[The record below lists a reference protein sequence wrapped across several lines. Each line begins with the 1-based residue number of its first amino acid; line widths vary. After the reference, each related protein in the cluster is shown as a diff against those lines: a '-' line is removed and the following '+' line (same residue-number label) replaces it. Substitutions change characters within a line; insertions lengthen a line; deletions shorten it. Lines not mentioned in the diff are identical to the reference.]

1 MLWCI
6 GYRLPWAPRLG
17 YPHAWFSYLVAW
29 STQAVSWRLHGCSWS
44 FFPSPLDL
52 GSGRRFLEFWLAA
65 NIGSTWSLPRWSIL
79 SCTDGGWQTG
89 LVGCPGCLEG
99 TITLERTEMACFP
112 VCPHVSNH
120 SSVRAPESHR
130 STSHL
135 WKANRQSSAKG
146 GKSQGKGKSQPPALV
161 DPRGL
166 RVEDGLFMCGEIPL
180 SQLPLSQVGPSASG
194 VVLCT
199 STEAEPLLKTG
210 RPISTGALVLII
222 VDQVSSPPATVL
234 LAESVR
240 FPTWCIANSEP
251 LLLDGL
257 LYQVRA
263 QQVTRS
269 VANDRF
275 ELVSV
280 ATCVIKFMLFRD
292 QLPVSWDSVVAH
304 PVKYLLSTLPMLKV
318 CSGCDNP
325 AVCEHWHED
334 PTVKVSD
341 PLMEVWGRQFLTI
354 AYHSSHAD
362 KADIFSV
369 HMRLPISLEEAVLQQ
384 SGRNGLYCEP
394 KEIDGKRP
402 SASYQVCWM
411 PKSSYQEIV
420 HLRQIT
426 RGVSGIARMGQRY
439 GIRCRLDRAEEI
451 HAALKPGG
459 AYLPQG
465 RKSNYIM
472 GPMPFGTLRTSVMQI
487 VEMLPWAAR
496 PMQPITAASHI
507 QGVMWRLQAVEP
519 PPRHIVQ
526 TDHGEVLICRVDEPS
541 QTSAS
546 RSCVV
551 GARHTLSLIA
561 AQGDKGID
569 ILQVNDPWEQ
579 AVNRG
584 IATGP
589 KAACKA
595 SDPVEVLEQK
605 VVNAVIA
612 KLPPAA
618 MEVDG
623 RQEDVQLANKVAVLE
638 QQVQE
643 LHSNQT
649 KMHALVTEQ
658 GQTQSSQIASL
669 QIQSQRME
677 SAISDQA
684 GKLGSFQVQ
693 FKQQLERQQGQLD
706 SLFQQQMDKIEDL
719 FQKKPRTSWGCP
731 DGCFSPASIWE
742 VVRRQF
748 LLQSFSALIIL
759 LCAGVLQSEVG
770 VLHPTCPALPRRLV
784 TFLDFAVGAFSV
796 WTLVC
801 CLCVLGYWSGA
812 MMVCKHRWVHGFQ
825 SRWSFGFGTQP
836 LGVQVEFPSTRGVSA
851 KALSSRWWILLLMIC
866 CRVGEASHPGPSEGD
881 GSSWSVGLCNP
892 SGIHSKVSQ
901 MNQLEGD
908 VWFVCETHLSQYGV
922 SRFRKG
928 LVASRSEFKHFV
940 HGAPCVSRSSS
951 QVGGY
956 SDVGVLS
963 RIPLRALPHSFCA
976 ESFDT
981 ARIQVVGF
989 VACGV
994 WIQAGVLYGYP
1005 DSQQFLERTFQTDCL
1020 LHELVDRIAIQGQG
1034 PRLICGDFNHSQS
1047 DLRNCER
1054 LRQLGFCEAQS
1065 FALYRWGI
1073 PIQTTS
1079 RGKSPIDQIWLSAE
1093 LQQLLQSV
1101 EIRDSDWA
1109 DHSSIVCHFT
1119 SHLEQFKTFHWRM
1132 PQAVSWPTQWN
1143 CWPQIDWT
1151 QDPFLAYAS
1160 FWFQVESACESQVG
1174 LLPASAKGRGQTLDS
1189 RQSFRQTP
1197 PCKIAREGDFQP
1209 RFHGP
1214 SLQHLQWVKQLRR
1227 CQSLRRLLASSSTND
1242 LHRLRLAEVWSA
1254 IRLAKGFAGGF
1265 CAWWAEHFPSHEFA
1279 KNGFPL

>member
-1 MLWCI
+1 MGVHMWPCFWVNSVAINKLQQFVSQTKSFTPTAVRYHRTSFSVTTCCGALAIAYLEHLVW
-6 GYRLPWAPRLG
+6 GTPMPDSPTSLLDRHKLFREDFMAAPDLSSPRPWIWGLGEGSWISDLQQILVQHGVAQDDAPFR
-17 YPHAWFSYLVAW
+17 AQLV
-29 STQAVSWRLHGCSWS
+29 V
-44 FFPSPLDL
+44 DKL
-52 GSGRRFLEFWLAA
+52 GSSVVQGALKAPTPWRELKWHASQCAPMFQIIRPSELQKAIEARA
-65 NIGSTWSLPRWSIL
+65 TSGKP
-79 SCTDGGWQTG
+79 
-89 LVGCPGCLEG
+89 VG
-99 TITLERTEMACFP
+99 
-112 VCPHVSNH
+112 
-120 SSVRAPESHR
+120 
-130 STSHL
+130 
-135 WKANRQSSAKG
+135 NRQQKKG

-166 RVEDGLFMCGEIPL
+166 RVEDGLFVCGDIPL

-199 STEAEPLLKTG
+199 STEAEPFLKTG

-240 FPTWCIANSEP
+240 FPAWCIANSEP

-257 LYQVRA
+257 LYQVGA

-292 QLPVSWDSVVAH
+292 QLPVPWDTVVAH

-325 AVCEHWHED
+325 EVCEHWHED
-334 PTVKVSD
+334 PAVKVSD

-354 AYHSSHAD
+354 AYHGANAD

-369 HMRLPISLEEAVLQQ
+369 HMRLPISLEESVLQQ

-439 GIRCRLDRAEEI
+439 GVRCRLDRAEEI

-526 TDHGEVLICRVDEPS
+526 TDHGEVLISKVDEPS
-541 QTSAS
+541 QTSVS

-584 IATGP
+584 LTTGP

-623 RQEDVQLANKVAVLE
+623 RHEDAQLANKVAVLE

-658 GQTQSSQIASL
+658 GHTQSSQIASL

-719 FQKKPRTSWGCP
+719 FQKKARTS
-731 DGCFSPASIWE
+731 
-742 VVRRQF
+742 
-748 LLQSFSALIIL
+748 
-759 LCAGVLQSEVG
+759 
-770 VLHPTCPALPRRLV
+770 
-784 TFLDFAVGAFSV
+784 
-796 WTLVC
+796 
-801 CLCVLGYWSGA
+801 
-812 MMVCKHRWVHGFQ
+812 
-825 SRWSFGFGTQP
+825 
-836 LGVQVEFPSTRGVSA
+836 
-851 KALSSRWWILLLMIC
+851 
-866 CRVGEASHPGPSEGD
+866 
-881 GSSWSVGLCNP
+881 
-892 SGIHSKVSQ
+892 
-901 MNQLEGD
+901 
-908 VWFVCETHLSQYGV
+908 
-922 SRFRKG
+922 
-928 LVASRSEFKHFV
+928 
-940 HGAPCVSRSSS
+940 
-951 QVGGY
+951 
-956 SDVGVLS
+956 
-963 RIPLRALPHSFCA
+963 
-976 ESFDT
+976 
-981 ARIQVVGF
+981 
-989 VACGV
+989 
-994 WIQAGVLYGYP
+994 
-1005 DSQQFLERTFQTDCL
+1005 
-1020 LHELVDRIAIQGQG
+1020 
-1034 PRLICGDFNHSQS
+1034 
-1047 DLRNCER
+1047 
-1054 LRQLGFCEAQS
+1054 
-1065 FALYRWGI
+1065 
-1073 PIQTTS
+1073 
-1079 RGKSPIDQIWLSAE
+1079 
-1093 LQQLLQSV
+1093 
-1101 EIRDSDWA
+1101 
-1109 DHSSIVCHFT
+1109 
-1119 SHLEQFKTFHWRM
+1119 
-1132 PQAVSWPTQWN
+1132 
-1143 CWPQIDWT
+1143 
-1151 QDPFLAYAS
+1151 
-1160 FWFQVESACESQVG
+1160 
-1174 LLPASAKGRGQTLDS
+1174 
-1189 RQSFRQTP
+1189 
-1197 PCKIAREGDFQP
+1197 
-1209 RFHGP
+1209 
-1214 SLQHLQWVKQLRR
+1214 
-1227 CQSLRRLLASSSTND
+1227 
-1242 LHRLRLAEVWSA
+1242 
-1254 IRLAKGFAGGF
+1254 
-1265 CAWWAEHFPSHEFA
+1265 
-1279 KNGFPL
+1279 